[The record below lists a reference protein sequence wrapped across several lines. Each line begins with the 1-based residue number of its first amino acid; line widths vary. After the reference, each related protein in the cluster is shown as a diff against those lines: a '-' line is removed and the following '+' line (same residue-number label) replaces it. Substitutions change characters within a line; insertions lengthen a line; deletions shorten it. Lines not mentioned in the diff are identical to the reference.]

1 MELFYIMLQLKL
13 EDFSLQLKELLFQ
26 VAQVVT
32 QAQQDL
38 LFQLVVQ
45 LFWDFHLQVP
55 HLDLVVV
62 QW

>member
-1 MELFYIMLQLKL
+1 MELFYIMLKLKL